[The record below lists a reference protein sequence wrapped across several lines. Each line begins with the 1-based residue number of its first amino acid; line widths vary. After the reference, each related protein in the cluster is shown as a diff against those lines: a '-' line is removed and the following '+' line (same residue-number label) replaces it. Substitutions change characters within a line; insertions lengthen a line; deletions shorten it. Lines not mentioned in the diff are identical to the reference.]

1 MLGTTPTKDFSNE
14 IAFQQHSAISLE
26 KPPPPE
32 IVESHFNP
40 EKTNFLAVPNIL
52 KTAIS
57 PEDVK
62 HPQKFDIVVPA
73 AELCSALSP
82 LKVLSIT
89 EELKIEENVNNN
101 EVFYPCEDSEKAEV
115 KEDASMPLS
124 NDTIVVTQNNTE
136 TLAFSIFQP
145 VLGTPI
151 HTESLES
158 KAEIV
163 PEESNNTNDKVY
175 MDSVVGETK
184 SECVSIINST
194 ETSGNSS
201 PVLDEMDDIQKKIHS
216 FHTENIQILKIR
228 NKKQPKEKR
237 KKVNLN
243 FDLSVSADNQTVEV
257 KLKTDNICESVK
269 VLESDKVVDSSAET
283 SQCVSITVTPE
294 NSNTG
299 VLGEADEG
307 SISQYSVLQPT
318 PEIERALL
326 SQVEL
331 EQQSNETIGQSEKE
345 DPDFT
350 EITNNNFPSTNLF
363 SDSFRMKPFTEET
376 QKSTEAS
383 ASIPDINV
391 IKNAIDMTTNL
402 DSSVFK
408 DGTVLNSEDEYKN
421 VQEILSRV
429 NQMDSRNSVL
439 LSGVLKDTN
448 HSVSNEVTTPTKMFL
463 GRSNDPRLNPPPVEI
478 PKPVR
483 RKVSTRILFSI
494 IL

>member
-1 MLGTTPTKDFSNE
+1 MLGNTPTKDFNNE
-14 IAFQQHSAISLE
+14 IAFRQHSAISLE
-26 KPPPPE
+26 RPPPPE
-32 IVESHFNP
+32 TVESHFNP
-40 EKTNFLAVPNIL
+40 EKTNFLGVPNIA
-52 KTAIS
+52 TC
-57 PEDVK
+57 PEEVK
-62 HPQKFDIVVPA
+62 QPQKLDIVVPA
-73 AELCSALSP
+73 AELCLALSP
-82 LKVLSIT
+82 VKVLSIP
-89 EELKIEENVNNN
+89 EEIKLEENVNNN
-101 EVFYPCEDSEKAEV
+101 EVFHPSEDNEKAEV

-124 NDTIVVTQNNTE
+124 NDTMVVTQSNTE
-136 TLAFSIFQP
+136 NLVFSIFQP
-145 VLGTPI
+145 VLNTP
-151 HTESLES
+151 TESLES

-163 PEESNNTNDKVY
+163 PEESSNTNDKVY
-175 MDSVVGETK
+175 VDSVVGETK
-184 SECVSIINST
+184 SECVSVINST

-257 KLKTDNICESVK
+257 KLKTDKESV
-269 VLESDKVVDSSAET
+269 VLESDKAAYSVDSSAET

-294 NSNTG
+294 NSNTEML
-299 VLGEADEG
+299 VEPDEG
-307 SISQYSVLQPT
+307 SIGPYSVRLPS
-318 PEIERALL
+318 PEVERALL
-326 SQVEL
+326 PQVEP
-331 EQQSNETIGQSEKE
+331 EQHSNETTDQSEKE

-350 EITNNNFPSTNLF
+350 EITTNIFPSTNLF
-363 SDSFRMKPFTEET
+363 SDSFRMKPFTEES

-402 DSSVFK
+402 ETSVFK
-408 DGTVLNSEDEYKN
+408 DGTVLNSDDEYKN

-448 HSVSNEVTTPTKMFL
+448 HSVSNEVTTPTKLFQ

-483 RKVSTRILFSI
+483 RKVSTHILLSI
-494 IL
+494 NASP